1 MSNVRSNLGLE
12 NDIRVTNLR
21 LNKRGQIQYSQDKGK
36 SWNNIRSTD
45 RWINLF
51 AGPMDDIDG
60 DGTSDN
66 VLPTIED
73 LKDTIEKL
81 ETEGTVPPE
90 ELESIKADLE
100 TIEKQLDEL
109 ANITPISDEQIDS
122 LINSLQASMGV

>member
-51 AGPMDDIDG
+51 G